1 MSKERP
7 WEEAD
12 LGNPH
17 GPPPRATGTRGQ
29 CCQVIQLFQR
39 KPAIKILRELA
50 PLQKEKVC
58 VSQRKHVYRRDSTT
72 LSIYN
77 GVRFNALGS

>member
-1 MSKERP
+1 MSKKRP

-17 GPPPRATGTRGQ
+17 HPPPRATGTWGQ
-29 CCQVIQLFQR
+29 RCQVIWLFQR

-58 VSQRKHVYRRDSTT
+58 VCQRKHVYRQDSTT

>member
-7 WEEAD
+7 WEGAD

-17 GPPPRATGTRGQ
+17 RPPPRATGTRGQ
-29 CCQVIQLFQR
+29 RCQVIRLFQR

-58 VSQRKHVYRRDSTT
+58 VSQRKHVCEPEQAFEDSR
-72 LSIYN
+72 LQPLL
-77 GVRFNALGS
+77 R